1 MVPIKT
7 LLIFSIQVATP
18 LTKLSVI
25 LRLMRLWDLWVERCE
40 RVLPSLGSMTL
51 VGMRRPS
58 LIVCLAVVG
67 ATAGHDQATKKVLHE
82 SSLEK
87 SPWWARPRSSLFSGN
102 ALHGTASTSAVSN
115 SGNAAPKHPML
126 QHPAQKLWS
135 LHPSAWLFAK
145 DSKKDEPEAKPV
157 NDELEAKPA
166 MADATSQSDSKPVDR
181 KEVDGKGTVSKPISE
196 ATASAPSDAPA
207 STARGNKDGEKI
219 EQRASPS
226 AGAKDAPKTSG
237 SRASG
242 AKPPSLEKEAMWFGA
257 KPYMSALWGASGAW
271 PFQQRKMHQAGKAA
285 DKSATEEKDTSSQ
298 KKNTEEKAASSPPN
312 NGPDAAVPGKDAPE
326 TSAPAKEGTAEASPV
341 TQAGAVIDPAGLP
354 PGESVESDPASR
366 DAPTL
371 PAPTFEPPAASP
383 AAKATDLET
392 AWLTPHTRTKAPR
405 PLRGTHTAALSMA
418 ADLHPL
424 AKEEPGANSHPIA
437 DKAPLMR
444 ASEAVFP
451 EFPVIKRLGPIQ
463 DLELY
468 GHKPWHRPTMQQR
481 AVQRA
486 AAAHAAHQRTAALW
500 AQAWMMPF
508 ADEANAKRE
517 RADASARRS
526 GTRAV
531 GDASINAPASAS
543 AQRGV
548 AAVDAPSTKAVA
560 RPDAAPTRASVPA
573 ANFETGAT
581 AALGQPAASAEK
593 APAAEKTPA
602 AETATATA
610 HAPAAK
616 ASGGSW
622 HMSHGR
628 GDPSELKERARVAEA
643 AAAAAN
649 ARVASLEAKLKDLS
663 TQLEAT
669 KHRPTGKP
677 S

>member
-1 MVPIKT
+1 
-7 LLIFSIQVATP
+7 
-18 LTKLSVI
+18 
-25 LRLMRLWDLWVERCE
+25 
-40 RVLPSLGSMTL
+40 
-51 VGMRRPS
+51 
-58 LIVCLAVVG
+58 
-67 ATAGHDQATKKVLHE
+67 
-82 SSLEK
+82 
-87 SPWWARPRSSLFSGN
+87 
-102 ALHGTASTSAVSN
+102 
-115 SGNAAPKHPML
+115 
-126 QHPAQKLWS
+126 
-135 LHPSAWLFAK
+135 
-145 DSKKDEPEAKPV
+145 
-157 NDELEAKPA
+157 
-166 MADATSQSDSKPVDR
+166 
-181 KEVDGKGTVSKPISE
+181 
-196 ATASAPSDAPA
+196 
-207 STARGNKDGEKI
+207 
-219 EQRASPS
+219 
-226 AGAKDAPKTSG
+226 
-237 SRASG
+237 
-242 AKPPSLEKEAMWFGA
+242 
-257 KPYMSALWGASGAW
+257 
-271 PFQQRKMHQAGKAA
+271 MHQAGKAA
-285 DKSATEEKDTSSQ
+285 TSIRGEDTSSQ
-298 KKNTEEKAASSPPN
+298 KKNTEKAASSPPN
-312 NGPDAAVPGKDAPE
+312 NGPDAAVPGKDAR

-424 AKEEPGANSHPIA
+424 AKEEPGANSHPTA

-508 ADEANAKRE
+508 ADEANAKHE

-560 RPDAAPTRASVPA
+560 GPDAAPTRASVPA

-581 AALGQPAASAEK
+581 AALASRRPRPRRRRPQRK
-593 APAAEKTPA
+593 RRLRRRRRPPRTP
-602 AETATATA
+602 
-610 HAPAAK
+610 PAAK